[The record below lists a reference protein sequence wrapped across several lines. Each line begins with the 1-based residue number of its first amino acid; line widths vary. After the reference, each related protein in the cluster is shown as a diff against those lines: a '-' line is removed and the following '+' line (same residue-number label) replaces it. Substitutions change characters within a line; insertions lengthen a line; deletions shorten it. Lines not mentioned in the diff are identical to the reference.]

1 MKLHWTIVAISCV
14 ALICVGL
21 IISHFVHAELT
32 VRRLAKDAITHR
44 IRAEQ
49 GDAESQFKLGSMY
62 SKGKGVLEDY
72 GEAVRWYRK
81 SAEQGY
87 TKAEY
92 NLSGMYR
99 DGKGVSQD
107 YAEAERWCRKAA
119 EQGDAR
125 AQEGLGF
132 LYYRG
137 EGVPQDY
144 AEAARWYRKSAE
156 QGDANARYVLGYM
169 YYHGYG
175 VAIDKGEANLLFH
188 QAAVQGNEDA
198 RRAIGWNKANVPALS
213 RIVLPL
219 KCLASLFFAVAFL
232 KSGQSR
238 RTRAQIAT
246 GLVALLLMSA
256 VVLDLFWYSYVGHLQ
271 SSTTLTALYLV
282 RHLVGGAIIA
292 MLAFIVH
299 AKSAKIVLIGAAALF
314 FGFTLFGIVRS
325 ELRHI
330 PLTIRF
336 LCFVGLPIGMSI
348 PSTILLWLDR
358 KRSGR
363 GLDGKRDAV
372 VPATAR

>member
-1 MKLHWTIVAISCV
+1 MKLRWTIVAISCV

-21 IISHFVHAELT
+21 IIWHFVHAELT
-32 VRRLAKDAITHR
+32 VRRLAKDAIAHR

-62 SKGKGVLEDY
+62 SRGKGVPQDY

-92 NLSGMYR
+92 NLSSMYR
-99 DGKGVSQD
+99 DGEGVPQD

-156 QGDANARYVLGYM
+156 QGDGNAQYVLGYM
-169 YYHGYG
+169 YYYGYG
-175 VAIDKGEANLLFH
+175 VAQDKGEANRLFN
-188 QAAVQGNEDA
+188 QAAAQGNEDA
-198 RRAIGWNKANVPALS
+198 RRAVGWNKAHVPALS
-213 RIVLPL
+213 RIHLPL
-219 KCLASLFFAVAFL
+219 ECLASLFFGVAFL

-246 GLVALLLMSA
+246 GLAALLLMSA

-271 SSTTLTALYLV
+271 SSTTLSALYLA
-282 RHLVGGAIIA
+282 RHLVGGAIVA
-292 MLAFIVH
+292 MLAFSVH
-299 AKSAKIVLIGAAALF
+299 AKSAKIALIAAAALF
-314 FGFTLFGIVRS
+314 LGFTLFGIVRS
-325 ELRHI
+325 ELRHV

-348 PSTILLWLDR
+348 PSAIFLWLDR

-363 GLDGKRDAV
+363 GLDGKHDAA
-372 VPATAR
+372 VPATAK

>member
-1 MKLHWTIVAISCV
+1 MKLRWTIVAISCV

-21 IISHFVHAELT
+21 IIWHFVHAELT
-32 VRRLAKDAITHR
+32 VRRLAKDAIAHR

-62 SKGKGVLEDY
+62 SRGKGVPQDY

-92 NLSGMYR
+92 NLSSMYR
-99 DGKGVSQD
+99 D
-107 YAEAERWCRKAA
+107 
-119 EQGDAR
+119 
-125 AQEGLGF
+125 
-132 LYYRG
+132 G

-144 AEAARWYRKSAE
+144 AEAERWYRKSAE
-156 QGDANARYVLGYM
+156 QGDGNAQYVLGYM
-169 YYHGYG
+169 YYYGYG
-175 VAIDKGEANLLFH
+175 VAQDKGEANRLFN
-188 QAAVQGNEDA
+188 QAAAQGNEDA
-198 RRAIGWNKANVPALS
+198 RRAVGWNKAHVPALS
-213 RIVLPL
+213 RIHLPL
-219 KCLASLFFAVAFL
+219 ECLASLFFGVAFL

-246 GLVALLLMSA
+246 GLAALLLMSA

-271 SSTTLTALYLV
+271 SSTTLSALYLA
-282 RHLVGGAIIA
+282 RHLVGGAIVA
-292 MLAFIVH
+292 MLAFSVH
-299 AKSAKIVLIGAAALF
+299 AKSAKIALIAAAALF
-314 FGFTLFGIVRS
+314 LGFTLFGIVRS
-325 ELRHI
+325 ELRHV

-348 PSTILLWLDR
+348 PSAIFLWLDR

-363 GLDGKRDAV
+363 GLDGKHDAA
-372 VPATAR
+372 VPATAK